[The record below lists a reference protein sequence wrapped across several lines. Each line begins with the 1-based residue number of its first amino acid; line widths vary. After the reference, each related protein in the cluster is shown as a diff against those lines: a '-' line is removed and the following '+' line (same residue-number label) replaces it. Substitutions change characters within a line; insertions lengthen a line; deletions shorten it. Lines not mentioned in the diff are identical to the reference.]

1 MTESTTKRR
10 IWIRNAIIIILLV
23 LLVLTLFSNTILN
36 HSLPEVA
43 VQYPQYASIASRI
56 RATGVVEANQS
67 YTVSIEQ
74 SRVVE
79 SIAVRVGQSVAK
91 GDILMKLETGDSRE
105 LDEARLAL
113 SNLELELIRKKQEDP
128 ALSAD
133 AAKDTYQALLSELT
147 DAKAT
152 LALIQTELA
161 DIKAQQAKIP
171 SYDEIQNAKIIMSQA
186 QSMVDYYTAEIARL
200 GEAMGCKPQ
209 TFGGLAGIGDL
220 IVTAT
225 SVHSRNNRCG
235 MLLGQ
240 GVAPQDAIKQVGMVV
255 EGINALPAAMRL
267 AEKYQVEMPL
277 AAAVNTVVNQGGD
290 PREAVAKLMARDQT
304 TEVVH

>member
-200 GEAMGCKPQ
+200 GGKQ
-209 TFGGLAGIGDL
+209 GTLGGNGYY
-220 IVTAT
+220 TAEEIA
-225 SVHSRNNRCG
+225 N
-235 MLLGQ
+235 L
-240 GVAPQDAIKQVGMVV
+240 
-255 EGINALPAAMRL
+255 L
-267 AEKYQVEMPL
+267 AE
-277 AAAVNTVVNQGGD
+277 A
-290 PREAVAKLMARDQT
+290 
-304 TEVVH
+304 